1 MPFNMDA
8 GAKSILENLTTIL
21 RSDAT
26 LKSLV
31 NYDSK
36 APNIRRGFQTEGEWK
51 ILLVYYFQP
60 EVLMENVDFSP
71 DFRVLPVIVNMWSKQ
86 NDLVLYDIGERV
98 IELLD
103 GQESGLT
110 KAGKNFIYSSAYDGA
125 IVELQMDAQRQAYN
139 RALRFLVSFRK
150 ETT

>member
-1 MPFNMDA
+1 MPFNVDA
-8 GAKSILENLTTIL
+8 GVKSIYENLTTIL

-36 APNIRRGFQTEGEWK
+36 APNIRRGFQVEGEWK
-51 ILLVYYFQP
+51 TLLVYYFQP
-60 EVLMENVDFSP
+60 ELLMENADFSP
-71 DFRVLPVIVNMWSKQ
+71 DFRAVPLIINMWAKQ
-86 NDLVLYDIGERV
+86 NELVLYDIGERV

-103 GQESGLT
+103 GQESALT
-110 KAGKNFIYSSAYDGA
+110 KAGKNFVFNCAYDGA
-125 IVELQMDAQRQAYN
+125 LIELSVDAERKAYN
-139 RALRFLVSFRK
+139 RALRFLVMFRK

>member
-1 MPFNMDA
+1 MAFNMDA
-8 GAKSILENLTTIL
+8 GIKSLLENLTTIL

-60 EVLMENVDFSP
+60 EVIMENVDFSP
-71 DFRVLPVIVNMWSKQ
+71 DFRVVPVIFNMWSKQ
-86 NDLVLYDIGERV
+86 NDLILYDISERV
-98 IELLD
+98 IELID
-103 GQESGLT
+103 GQESALT
-110 KAGKNFIYSSAYDGA
+110 KAGKNFIYCSTYDGA
-125 IVELQMDAQRQAYN
+125 VSDLSIDADRKAYN
-139 RALRFLVSFRK
+139 RALRFLVTFRK

>member
-8 GAKSILENLTTIL
+8 GVKSLLENITTIL

-36 APNIRRGFQTEGEWK
+36 APNIRRGFQVDGEWK
-51 ILLVYYFQP
+51 TLLVYYFQP
-60 EVLMENVDFSP
+60 EIIAENVDFSP
-71 DFRVLPVIVNMWSKQ
+71 DFRVVPLIINMWAKQ
-86 NDLVLYDIGERV
+86 NELVLYDISERV

-103 GQESGLT
+103 GQESALT
-110 KAGKNFIYSSAYDGA
+110 KAGKNFVYSSAYNGVM
-125 IVELQMDAQRQAYN
+125 IELTLDAQRVAYN
-139 RALRFLVSFRK
+139 RALRFMITFRK

>member
-1 MPFNMDA
+1 MDA
-8 GAKSILENLTTIL
+8 GAKSLLENITTIL

-60 EVLMENVDFSP
+60 EVIMENVDFSP
-71 DFRVLPVIVNMWSKQ
+71 DFRVLPVIVNIWSKQ

-110 KAGKNFIYSSAYDGA
+110 KVGKNFIYCSTYDGA
-125 IVELQMDAQRQAYN
+125 VVELQMDAQRQAYN
-139 RALRFLVSFRK
+139 RALRFLVTFRK

>member
-60 EVLMENVDFSP
+60 EVIMEAVDFSP

-98 IELLD
+98 IELVD

-110 KAGKNFIYSSAYDGA
+110 KAGKNFIYCCTYDGA
-125 IVELQMDAQRQAYN
+125 VVELQMDAQRQAYN
-139 RALRFLVSFRK
+139 RALRFLITFRK